1 MLLVRAGNFIHS
13 QGHNKNSPFS
23 VLCRLRPEPAALL
36 IVKIGRGTPLR
47 GGDLAGRRRE
57 RTGTRSPGQDDTPA
71 GGEGGCRAAAV
82 L

>member
-36 IVKIGRGTPLR
+36 IVKIGRGTP
-47 GGDLAGRRRE
+47 GPTLAGRRRE

-71 GGEGGCRAAAV
+71 GGEGGCRTAAV